1 ANLLLRMPPA
11 SLGRLRDHCLIIVGD
26 GGEAEEVLAQRRWA
40 AGGRLVHFLVP
51 DEQVRREE
59 GMEEVVFAW
68 QPPCDLKPSSFGR
81 NLGPSFRTYWTTS
94 GPDCVEVAPNQ
105 TLYIYG
111 EDTRLVQ
118 LVENGRILAE
128 MSGHVIWKPD
138 MTTATSMDV
147 QVEDPELRASGTFS
161 WRYVLSSMAL
171 LFLWHVLR
179 WGISIH
185 LEQAAA
191 LPGHLGPPWWRGV
204 LVAFN
209 GAVFCVWGLF
219 HTWAAS
225 LSGEVGSTG
234 LQKLV
239 PICMAIPPMLP
250 MGTWVQLADFPL
262 SLFGLSILF
271 LFGPTLQYYQTQQQH
286 PARRLLPCLVWTIA
300 QLAGT
305 VGISAILAV
314 IVVAYRLLLVSQ
326 PVLASFFL
334 PVCTAVVETGGV
346 MYTKILYAKLVVQ
359 KRPMVPGDIS
369 WVAMPY
375 MMCSAHA
382 FSEAARLAAVFS
394 GAVSTGDYGWV
405 ASLAVTLSLN
415 ILVRSGWMRYGCY
428 VLVRK
433 IGGSK
438 RAMWMLAPTAWNKL
452 HDEMKIYAGYFRFI
466 VVLALVAARAVLFQE
481 ISLSSSRAAAFN
493 MSAALALIAML
504 LVEYLEDHIV
514 LRELLPTSPVIS
526 EFVEHE
532 VQKASRNSQGCLLSL
547 DLRVTEPGS
556 AWRLDELDADGFRRV
571 HVHRS
576 QSWQNAPGIEL
587 GLHVE
592 AVSSNGKT
600 PVPCSTLLPVPG
612 EHLEKA
618 EGFHRASS
626 PASTGR
632 NSELCGPSRSPKRA
646 TGGSHQRAESV
657 GSEEDKQRM
666 FSVIL
671 PLQCEHAENAEDDE
685 CSILAEPAA
694 SARSNNSDGREH
706 SQFLH
711 TATVLGLRMESV
723 GSEGGETPK
732 FSAILPLPGEHLEQA
747 EEAEEGELV
756 VAESPVLPRSSREGF
771 IQLNLHPTAQSCD
784 DRPIGSISAPR
795 RVQTLPARVAAPLPE
810 PKLLDFATP
819 MTSQA
824 SMGQRRSS
832 LPSRLR
838 RWFGQERQVV
848 PCLLLH
854 GLREM
859 PWFCQLSAI
868 AITCEVALGFL
879 NTTLGPGY
887 IRGVTEACED
897 FDALVIVWW
906 PTPLLC

>member
-1 ANLLLRMPPA
+1 M
-11 SLGRLRDHCLIIVGD
+11 I
-26 GGEAEEVLAQRRWA
+26 
-40 AGGRLVHFLVP
+40 
-51 DEQVRREE
+51 
-59 GMEEVVFAW
+59 
-68 QPPCDLKPSSFGR
+68 
-81 NLGPSFRTYWTTS
+81 
-94 GPDCVEVAPNQ
+94 
-105 TLYIYG
+105 
-111 EDTRLVQ
+111 
-118 LVENGRILAE
+118 
-128 MSGHVIWKPD
+128 
-138 MTTATSMDV
+138 DV
-147 QVEDPELRASGTFS
+147 CKSTPR
-161 WRYVLSSMAL
+161 MAL

-382 FSEAARLAAVFS
+382 FSEAAQLAAVFS

-438 RAMWMLAPTAWNKL
+438 RAMWMLAPTVFW
-452 HDEMKIYAGYFRFI
+452 H
-466 VVLALVAARAVLFQE
+466 
-481 ISLSSSRAAAFN
+481 
-493 MSAALALIAML
+493 
-504 LVEYLEDHIV
+504 
-514 LRELLPTSPVIS
+514 
-526 EFVEHE
+526 
-532 VQKASRNSQGCLLSL
+532 
-547 DLRVTEPGS
+547 
-556 AWRLDELDADGFRRV
+556 
-571 HVHRS
+571 
-576 QSWQNAPGIEL
+576 
-587 GLHVE
+587 
-592 AVSSNGKT
+592 
-600 PVPCSTLLPVPG
+600 
-612 EHLEKA
+612 
-618 EGFHRASS
+618 
-626 PASTGR
+626 
-632 NSELCGPSRSPKRA
+632 
-646 TGGSHQRAESV
+646 
-657 GSEEDKQRM
+657 
-666 FSVIL
+666 
-671 PLQCEHAENAEDDE
+671 
-685 CSILAEPAA
+685 
-694 SARSNNSDGREH
+694 
-706 SQFLH
+706 
-711 TATVLGLRMESV
+711 
-723 GSEGGETPK
+723 
-732 FSAILPLPGEHLEQA
+732 
-747 EEAEEGELV
+747 
-756 VAESPVLPRSSREGF
+756 
-771 IQLNLHPTAQSCD
+771 
-784 DRPIGSISAPR
+784 
-795 RVQTLPARVAAPLPE
+795 
-810 PKLLDFATP
+810 
-819 MTSQA
+819 
-824 SMGQRRSS
+824 
-832 LPSRLR
+832 
-838 RWFGQERQVV
+838 
-848 PCLLLH
+848 
-854 GLREM
+854 
-859 PWFCQLSAI
+859 
-868 AITCEVALGFL
+868 
-879 NTTLGPGY
+879 
-887 IRGVTEACED
+887 
-897 FDALVIVWW
+897 
-906 PTPLLC
+906 

>member
-1 ANLLLRMPPA
+1 
-11 SLGRLRDHCLIIVGD
+11 
-26 GGEAEEVLAQRRWA
+26 
-40 AGGRLVHFLVP
+40 
-51 DEQVRREE
+51 
-59 GMEEVVFAW
+59 
-68 QPPCDLKPSSFGR
+68 
-81 NLGPSFRTYWTTS
+81 
-94 GPDCVEVAPNQ
+94 
-105 TLYIYG
+105 
-111 EDTRLVQ
+111 
-118 LVENGRILAE
+118 
-128 MSGHVIWKPD
+128 

-161 WRYVLSSMAL
+161 WRYVLSSKLGRPGPAGPAGRMAL

-532 VQKASRNSQGCLLSL
+532 
-547 DLRVTEPGS
+547 
-556 AWRLDELDADGFRRV
+556 
-571 HVHRS
+571 
-576 QSWQNAPGIEL
+576 SWQNAPGIEL

-747 EEAEEGELV
+747 EEAEE
-756 VAESPVLPRSSREGF
+756 
-771 IQLNLHPTAQSCD
+771 
-784 DRPIGSISAPR
+784 
-795 RVQTLPARVAAPLPE
+795 VQTLPARVAAPLPE

-848 PCLLLH
+848 PMLQESENTLKTTFFHKCSAHVTPPFVPPKMSKTIYWSPSEASLGRASRNSMLEGSKQRKLDEMMKAATIGRSSEFGDGWEPPGMVSRKIAELLTSGGRRADDNSQQVTEGVKAALQSLH
-854 GLREM
+854 AQEVTKDLETGRV
-859 PWFCQLSAI
+859 LSA
-868 AITCEVALGFL
+868 
-879 NTTLGPGY
+879 
-887 IRGVTEACED
+887 ACESGERLERISERSSATGD
-897 FDALVIVWW
+897 PACHPSQLFYAKHAAHGDQLELHAA
-906 PTPLLC
+906 THGG